1 LLLLLILLLLSFPMN
16 NPNPHFDHEKL
27 IAYQRSIQFVAWSSQ
42 LLEKLPAKLAVCDQL
57 DRASTSVP
65 LNLAEGNAK
74 HTAPDRCR
82 YFDTARGSALE
93 CAACLDVL
101 VAKGKCP
108 VEQIQAGKQILLEVV
123 ALLIGLIRSIS
134 PDRLGE
140 EPVAY
145 RTSAEGKEQEQEQE
159 QD

>member
-1 LLLLLILLLLSFPMN
+1 MDHSIS
-16 NPNPHFDHEKL
+16 HFDHENL
-27 IAYQRSIQFVAWSSQ
+27 IAYQRSIQFVAWSGQ

-65 LNLAEGNAK
+65 LNIAEGNAK

-82 YFDTARGSALE
+82 YFDTARGSAFE

-101 VAKGKCP
+101 VAKRKCTAEE
-108 VEQIQAGKQILLEVV
+108 VQAGKKILLEVV

-145 RTSAEGKEQEQEQE
+145 RSSAEAGKGELERE